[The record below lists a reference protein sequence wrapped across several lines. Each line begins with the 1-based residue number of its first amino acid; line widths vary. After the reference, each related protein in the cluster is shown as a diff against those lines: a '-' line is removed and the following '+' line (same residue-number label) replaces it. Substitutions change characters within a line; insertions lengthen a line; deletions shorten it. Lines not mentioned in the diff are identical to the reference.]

1 MKNKNLIICALIL
14 FFSFSSNAVFASEM
28 GMNAWETI
36 LQNIANSFTGPVAY
50 SISIIS
56 IVSCGV
62 TIAFADLQGG
72 AKRFIQAAC
81 GLSIAFFAAQ
91 IVTGFIGFSGA
102 VI

>member
-1 MKNKNLIICALIL
+1 MKNNISRFLLGIIL
-14 FFSFSSNAVFASEM
+14 FSPCSVFASEM
-28 GMNAWETI
+28 GTNAWETI

-72 AKRFIQAAC
+72 AKQFIQAAC

-102 VI
+102 IV